1 MQKILRKRVLR
12 DLKDNL
18 LRYLALGFLIILGM
32 YIIVSLVGAAD
43 TIIIGGEQRAEANCL
58 EDGEFQVFVPLT
70 AKEVELIEGQGVA
83 LEPMFYLDFL
93 QEDESTLRIYK
104 NREEIN
110 LLELDEGQMPQ
121 MAEEVALEKRYCEEN
136 GITVG
141 TEIVIA
147 DRSYQVV
154 GIGSVPDYDAPLK
167 NMSDSSVDSKSFGVA
182 FVTSEAYEEL
192 KASGE
197 SVKSEEYIYAYRL
210 NGILS
215 DTELKEQLQ
224 GLELSIEDVDDVY
237 FREYWEENFGAK
249 EDLEEGVEELVD
261 GSRELSEG
269 AAELSDGALE
279 LSDGALELSDGAL
292 ELSNGAGELSDGAL
306 ELSDGA
312 KTLSDGTGELA
323 NGAASLSGG
332 ALELRNGTMAIIDGA
347 KALSDGMQEVAGYVA
362 DNPMLSAGVAPLYSG
377 SMELSNGSVQLYYG
391 TDALYNGSLELYGGS
406 VELYN
411 GSVELYNGSVEL
423 SNGSKELYDGSLEL
437 YDGSKE
443 LYDGSVELYDGSVE
457 LSDGAAELYDGMLE
471 LQDATDELIEEYF
484 DIEISNL
491 IQFLPVEDNP
501 RAGASAND
509 QIVNKEVGLLA
520 GVIIMVLI
528 TYVISVFVVHSI
540 DKEASIIGALYAL
553 GVKRK
558 ELIRHYLMLPMIVTF
573 LGGLIGT
580 TLGYSRWG
588 IDIQMGDC
596 YDYFSMP
603 VLEAIYEPYLLV
615 YGIIMP
621 PVVAA
626 LVNYFV
632 IRKRLNQPALRLIRG
647 EQKKRKERDINL
659 GNLGF
664 INRFRI
670 RQMLKELRTSFTVW
684 FGMFVSLLILMIGIN
699 CYVLCEHIRVENQE
713 DTRYEY
719 MYTYKYPEEEVPEGG
734 EACYAETLKKEIL
747 GYNLDV
753 TILGIDEDNPYF
765 LATPEEGKSNVVISS
780 AMAQKYDLSEGDKV
794 ILTDEEEELDY
805 AFTVQE
811 IVQFSTG
818 FYVFMD
824 IDSMRELFG
833 QTDDYYNV
841 VFADHELEI
850 DSGRL
855 YAVTTKADI
864 EKNSSIFSDMM
875 MPLVTMMS
883 VVSSLIFVVVM
894 YLMMKVMIDRS
905 AFGIALMKIFGYRP
919 KEIRKLYLNGN
930 FYTVALGAAICL
942 PLSKWLMDAMYP
954 MMVANI
960 ACGINLTFEWQM
972 YAGIYGGILVL
983 YFIINWLLMGHLK
996 KMIPAEVLKNR
1007 E

>member
-12 DLKDNL
+12 DLKENL

-43 TIIIGGEQRAEANCL
+43 TIIIGGEQHAEANCL

-70 AKEVELIEGQGVA
+70 AKEVELIEGQGVT

-104 NREEIN
+104 NREAIN
-110 LLELDEGQMPQ
+110 LLELNEGQMPQ

-182 FVTSEAYEEL
+182 FMTSEAYEDL

-215 DTELKEQLQ
+215 DAELKEQLQ
-224 GLELSIEDVDDVY
+224 DLELSIEDVDDVY
-237 FREYWEENFGAK
+237 FKEYWEENFGAK

-423 SNGSKELYDGSLEL
+423 ANGSNELYDGSLEL

-443 LYDGSVELYDGSVE
+443 LYDGTVELYDGSVE

-855 YAVTTKADI
+855 YAITTKADI
-864 EKNSSIFSDMM
+864 EKSSSIFSDMM

-905 AFGIALMKIFGYRP
+905 AFGISLMKIFGYRP

>member
-12 DLKDNL
+12 DLKENL

-43 TIIIGGEQRAEANCL
+43 TIIIGGEQHAEANCL

-70 AKEVELIEGQGVA
+70 AKEVELIEGQGVT

-104 NREEIN
+104 NREAIN
-110 LLELDEGQMPQ
+110 LMELNEGQMPQ

-182 FVTSEAYEEL
+182 FMTSEAYEDL

-215 DTELKEQLQ
+215 DAELKEQLQ
-224 GLELSIEDVDDVY
+224 DLELSIEDVDDVY
-237 FREYWEENFGAK
+237 FKEYWEENFGAK

-261 GSRELSEG
+261 GSRELSKG

-292 ELSNGAGELSDGAL
+292 ELSNGVGELSDGAL
-306 ELSDGA
+306 ELSNGA

-332 ALELRNGTMAIIDGA
+332 ALELRNGTMALIDGA

-406 VELYN
+406 GELYS
-411 GSVELYNGSVEL
+411 GSVELYNGSVGL
-423 SNGSKELYDGSLEL
+423 ANGSKELYDGSLEL

-443 LYDGSVELYDGSVE
+443 LYDGTVELYDGSVE

-855 YAVTTKADI
+855 YAITTKADI
-864 EKNSSIFSDMM
+864 EKSSSIFSDMM

-905 AFGIALMKIFGYRP
+905 AFGISLMKIFGYRP

>member
-182 FVTSEAYEEL
+182 FMTSEAYEEL

-224 GLELSIEDVDDVY
+224 DLELSIEDVDDVY
-237 FREYWEENFGAK
+237 FKEYWEENFGAK

-269 AAELSDGALE
+269 AAELSDGASE
-279 LSDGALELSDGAL
+279 LSDGVLELSDGAL

-306 ELSDGA
+306 ELSNGA

-332 ALELRNGTMAIIDGA
+332 ALELRNGTMALIDGA

-362 DNPMLSAGVAPLYSG
+362 DNPMLSAGVAPIYSG
-377 SMELSNGSVQLYYG
+377 SIELSNGSVQLYYG
-391 TDALYNGSLELYGGS
+391 TDALYNGSMELYGGS
-406 VELYN
+406 GELYN

-423 SNGSKELYDGSLEL
+423 ANGSKELYDGSLEL

-443 LYDGSVELYDGSVE
+443 LYDGTVELYDGSVE

-734 EACYAETLKKEIL
+734 EACYAETLKKEIR

-864 EKNSSIFSDMM
+864 EKSSSIFSDMM

-905 AFGIALMKIFGYRP
+905 AFGIALMKIFGYRT

>member
-12 DLKDNL
+12 DLKENL

-43 TIIIGGEQRAEANCL
+43 TIIIGGEQHAEANCL

-70 AKEVELIEGQGVA
+70 AKEVELIEGQGVT

-104 NREEIN
+104 NREAIN
-110 LLELDEGQMPQ
+110 LMELNEGQMPQ

-182 FVTSEAYEEL
+182 FMTSEAYEDL

-215 DTELKEQLQ
+215 DAELKEQLQ
-224 GLELSIEDVDDVY
+224 DLELSIEDVDDVY
-237 FREYWEENFGAK
+237 FKEYWEENFGAK

-292 ELSNGAGELSDGAL
+292 ELSNGVGELSDGAL
-306 ELSDGA
+306 ELSNGA

-332 ALELRNGTMAIIDGA
+332 ALELRNGTMALIDGA

-406 VELYN
+406 GELYS

-423 SNGSKELYDGSLEL
+423 ANGSNELYDGSLEL

-824 IDSMRELFG
+824 IDSMRDLFG

-855 YAVTTKADI
+855 YAITTKADI
-864 EKNSSIFSDMM
+864 EKSSSIFSDMM

-905 AFGIALMKIFGYRP
+905 AFGISLMKIFGYRP

>member
-12 DLKDNL
+12 DLKENL

-43 TIIIGGEQRAEANCL
+43 TIIIGGEQHAEANCL

-70 AKEVELIEGQGVA
+70 AKEVELIEGQGVT

-104 NREEIN
+104 NREAIN
-110 LLELDEGQMPQ
+110 LLELNEGQMPQ

-182 FVTSEAYEEL
+182 FVTSEAYEDL

-215 DTELKEQLQ
+215 DAELKEQLQ

-423 SNGSKELYDGSLEL
+423 ANGSKELYDGSLEL

-443 LYDGSVELYDGSVE
+443 LYDGTVELYDGSVE

>member
-12 DLKDNL
+12 DLKENL

-43 TIIIGGEQRAEANCL
+43 TIIIGGEQHAEANCL

-70 AKEVELIEGQGVA
+70 AKEVELIEGQGVT

-104 NREEIN
+104 NREAIN
-110 LLELDEGQMPQ
+110 LMELNEGQMPQ

-182 FVTSEAYEEL
+182 FMTSEAYEDL

-215 DTELKEQLQ
+215 DAELKEQLQ
-224 GLELSIEDVDDVY
+224 DLELSIEDVDDVY
-237 FREYWEENFGAK
+237 FKEYWEENFGAK

-292 ELSNGAGELSDGAL
+292 ELSNGVGELSDGAL
-306 ELSDGA
+306 ELSNGA

-332 ALELRNGTMAIIDGA
+332 ALELRNGTMALIDGA

-406 VELYN
+406 GELYS

-423 SNGSKELYDGSLEL
+423 ANGSKELYDGSLEL

-855 YAVTTKADI
+855 YAITTKADI
-864 EKNSSIFSDMM
+864 EKSSSIFSDMM

>member
-12 DLKDNL
+12 DLKENL

-43 TIIIGGEQRAEANCL
+43 TIIIGGEQHAEANCL

-70 AKEVELIEGQGVA
+70 AKEVELIEGQGVT

-104 NREEIN
+104 NREAIN
-110 LLELDEGQMPQ
+110 LLELNEGQMPQ

-182 FVTSEAYEEL
+182 FMTSEAYEDL

-215 DTELKEQLQ
+215 DAELKEQLQ
-224 GLELSIEDVDDVY
+224 DLELSIEDVDDVY
-237 FREYWEENFGAK
+237 FKEYWEENFGAK

-292 ELSNGAGELSDGAL
+292 ELSNGVGELSDGAL
-306 ELSDGA
+306 ELSNGA

-332 ALELRNGTMAIIDGA
+332 ALELRNGTMALIDGA

-406 VELYN
+406 GELYS

-423 SNGSKELYDGSLEL
+423 ANGSNELYDGSLEL

-580 TLGYSRWG
+580 ALGYSRWG

-855 YAVTTKADI
+855 YAITTKADI
-864 EKNSSIFSDMM
+864 EKSSSIFSDMM

-905 AFGIALMKIFGYRP
+905 AFGISLMKIFGYRP

>member
-423 SNGSKELYDGSLEL
+423 ASGSKEL

-443 LYDGSVELYDGSVE
+443 LYDGTVELYDGTVELYDGSVE

>member
-12 DLKDNL
+12 DLKENL

-43 TIIIGGEQRAEANCL
+43 TIIIGGEQHAEANCL

-70 AKEVELIEGQGVA
+70 AKEVELIEGQGVT

-104 NREEIN
+104 NREAIN
-110 LLELDEGQMPQ
+110 LLELNEGQMPQ

-182 FVTSEAYEEL
+182 FMTSEAYEDL

-215 DTELKEQLQ
+215 DAELKEQLQ
-224 GLELSIEDVDDVY
+224 DLELSIEDVDDVY
-237 FREYWEENFGAK
+237 FKEYWEENFGAK

-292 ELSNGAGELSDGAL
+292 ELSNGVGELSDGAL
-306 ELSDGA
+306 ELSNGA

-332 ALELRNGTMAIIDGA
+332 ALELRNGTMALIDGA

-406 VELYN
+406 GELYSGSVALYN
-411 GSVELYNGSVEL
+411 GSVELANGS
-423 SNGSKELYDGSLEL
+423 NELYDGSLEL

-580 TLGYSRWG
+580 ALGYSRWG

-855 YAVTTKADI
+855 YAITTKADI
-864 EKNSSIFSDMM
+864 EKSSSIFSDMM

-905 AFGIALMKIFGYRP
+905 AFGISLMKIFGYRP

>member
-43 TIIIGGEQRAEANCL
+43 TIIIGGEQHAEANCL

-70 AKEVELIEGQGVA
+70 AKEVELIEGQGVT

-104 NREEIN
+104 NREAIN
-110 LLELDEGQMPQ
+110 LMELNEGQMPQ

-182 FVTSEAYEEL
+182 FMTSEAYEDL

-215 DTELKEQLQ
+215 DAELKEQLQ
-224 GLELSIEDVDDVY
+224 DLELSIEDVDDVY
-237 FREYWEENFGAK
+237 FKEYWEENFGAK

-261 GSRELSEG
+261 GSRELSKG

-306 ELSDGA
+306 ELSNGA

-332 ALELRNGTMAIIDGA
+332 ALELRNGTMALIDGA

-406 VELYN
+406 GELYS
-411 GSVELYNGSVEL
+411 GSVELYNGSVGL
-423 SNGSKELYDGSLEL
+423 ANGSKELYDGSLEL

-855 YAVTTKADI
+855 YAITTKADI
-864 EKNSSIFSDMM
+864 EKSSSIFSDMM

-905 AFGIALMKIFGYRP
+905 AFGISLMKIFGYRP

>member
-136 GITVG
+136 GIAVG

-423 SNGSKELYDGSLEL
+423 ANGSKELYDGSLEL

-443 LYDGSVELYDGSVE
+443 LYDGTVELYDGSVE

-794 ILTDEEEELDY
+794 ILTDEDEELDY

-864 EKNSSIFSDMM
+864 EKSSSIFSDMM

-905 AFGIALMKIFGYRP
+905 TFGIALMKIFGYRT

>member
-12 DLKDNL
+12 DLKENL

-43 TIIIGGEQRAEANCL
+43 TIIIGGEQHAEANCL

-70 AKEVELIEGQGVA
+70 AKEVELIEGQGVT

-104 NREEIN
+104 NREAIN
-110 LLELDEGQMPQ
+110 LMELNEGQMPQ

-182 FVTSEAYEEL
+182 FMTSEAYEDL

-215 DTELKEQLQ
+215 DAELKEQLQ
-224 GLELSIEDVDDVY
+224 DLELSIEDVDDVY
-237 FREYWEENFGAK
+237 FKEYWEENFGAK

-261 GSRELSEG
+261 GSRELSKG

-306 ELSDGA
+306 ELSNGA

-332 ALELRNGTMAIIDGA
+332 ALELRNGTMALIDGA

-406 VELYN
+406 GELYS
-411 GSVELYNGSVEL
+411 GSVELYNGSVGL
-423 SNGSKELYDGSLEL
+423 ANGSKELYDGSLEL

-471 LQDATDELIEEYF
+471 LQGATDELIEEYF

-855 YAVTTKADI
+855 YAITTKADI
-864 EKNSSIFSDMM
+864 EKSSSIFSDMM

-905 AFGIALMKIFGYRP
+905 AFGISLMKIFGYRP

>member
-12 DLKDNL
+12 DLKENL

-43 TIIIGGEQRAEANCL
+43 TIIIGGEQHAEANCL

-70 AKEVELIEGQGVA
+70 AKEVELIEGQGVT

-104 NREEIN
+104 NREAIN
-110 LLELDEGQMPQ
+110 LMELNEGQMPQ

-182 FVTSEAYEEL
+182 FMTSEAYEDL

-215 DTELKEQLQ
+215 DAELKEQLQ
-224 GLELSIEDVDDVY
+224 DLELSIEDVDDVY
-237 FREYWEENFGAK
+237 FKEYWEENFGAK

-261 GSRELSEG
+261 GSRELSKG

-306 ELSDGA
+306 ELSNGA

-332 ALELRNGTMAIIDGA
+332 ALELRNGTMALIDGA

-423 SNGSKELYDGSLEL
+423 ANGSKELYDGSLEL

-471 LQDATDELIEEYF
+471 LQGATDELIEEYF

-528 TYVISVFVVHSI
+528 TYVISVFVAHSI

-855 YAVTTKADI
+855 YAITTKADI
-864 EKNSSIFSDMM
+864 EKSSSIFSDMM

-905 AFGIALMKIFGYRP
+905 AFGISLMKIFGYRP

>member
-43 TIIIGGEQRAEANCL
+43 TIIIGGEQHAEANCL

-70 AKEVELIEGQGVA
+70 AKEVELIEGQGVT

-104 NREEIN
+104 NREAIN
-110 LLELDEGQMPQ
+110 LLELNEGQMPQ

-182 FVTSEAYEEL
+182 FVTSEAYEDL

-423 SNGSKELYDGSLEL
+423 ANGSKELYDGSLEL

-443 LYDGSVELYDGSVE
+443 LYDGTVELYDGSVE

-794 ILTDEEEELDY
+794 ILTDEDEELDY

-864 EKNSSIFSDMM
+864 EKSSSIFSDMM

-905 AFGIALMKIFGYRP
+905 TFGIALMKIFGYRT

>member
-70 AKEVELIEGQGVA
+70 AKEVELIEGQGVT

-104 NREEIN
+104 NREAIN
-110 LLELDEGQMPQ
+110 LMELNEGQMPQ

-182 FVTSEAYEEL
+182 FMTSEAYEDL

-215 DTELKEQLQ
+215 DAELKEQLQ
-224 GLELSIEDVDDVY
+224 DLELSIEDVDDVY

-261 GSRELSEG
+261 GSRELSKG

-306 ELSDGA
+306 ELSNGA

-332 ALELRNGTMAIIDGA
+332 ALELRNGTMALIDGA

-406 VELYN
+406 GELYS
-411 GSVELYNGSVEL
+411 GSVELYNGSVGL
-423 SNGSKELYDGSLEL
+423 ANGSKELYDGSLEL

-864 EKNSSIFSDMM
+864 EKSSSIFSDMM

-905 AFGIALMKIFGYRP
+905 TFGIALMKIFGYRT

>member
-70 AKEVELIEGQGVA
+70 AKEVELIEGQGVT

-104 NREEIN
+104 NREAIN
-110 LLELDEGQMPQ
+110 LMELNEGQMPQ

-182 FVTSEAYEEL
+182 FMTSEAYEDL

-215 DTELKEQLQ
+215 DAELKEQLQ
-224 GLELSIEDVDDVY
+224 DLELSIEDVDDVY
-237 FREYWEENFGAK
+237 FKEYWEENFGAK

-261 GSRELSEG
+261 GSRELSKG

-306 ELSDGA
+306 ELSNGA

-332 ALELRNGTMAIIDGA
+332 ALELRNGTMALIDGA

-406 VELYN
+406 GELYS
-411 GSVELYNGSVEL
+411 GSVELYNGSVGL
-423 SNGSKELYDGSLEL
+423 ANGSKELYDGSLEL

-443 LYDGSVELYDGSVE
+443 LYDGTVELYDGSVE